1 MLREH
6 KSRVLAAAAALLVA
20 QAALSGDRRT
30 IGRFERALPGFDRL
44 IPRDA
49 VIEVLAEGFRW
60 SEGPVWDRDGG
71 RLLFSDVPSNVV
83 HAWSEKAG
91 LSTFL
96 KPSGYTGPEGGG
108 GREPG
113 ANGLAFDAKGRLV
126 LCQHGDR
133 RISRLEGGRFV
144 PLVERFEGKR
154 FNSPNDL
161 VVGTDG
167 ALYFT
172 DPPYGLTKTFED
184 PGREIGWNGV
194 YRLAP
199 DGRVSVLVKDL
210 KAPNG
215 IGLSPDGRTLYVGQS
230 DGDRPVVM
238 AYELAKNGTVSNGRV
253 FFDTTPLR
261 KNGPG
266 APDGLKVDR
275 DGNVFTSGP
284 GRRRRPEPERGV
296 PRDDRDRRADREL
309 RLRRRRSHPLH
320 HGQRHA
326 LPGPDDDEGAGFLGP
341 AAGGAGGRPAP
352 RLESPVQ
359 GPPDASRSP
368 GAPPRWPLT
377 RAAISCKLGRLF
389 WAGNCV
395 PE

>member
-6 KSRVLAAAAALLVA
+6 KSRVLAAAAVLLLA

-30 IGRFERALPGFDRL
+30 TGRFERALPGFDRL
-44 IPRDA
+44 VPRDA

-60 SEGPVWDRDGG
+60 SEGPVWDRQGG

-230 DGDRPVVM
+230 DGARPVVM

-275 DGNVFTSGP
+275 DGNVLTTGP
-284 GRRRRPEPERGV
+284 GGVVVLSPRGEYLGTIVTGV
-296 PRDDRDRRADREL
+296 PTANCAFGDDGSTLYITANNTLCRVRTTTKGL
-309 RLRRRRSHPLH
+309 
-320 HGQRHA
+320 
-326 LPGPDDDEGAGFLGP
+326 GF
-341 AAGGAGGRPAP
+341 
-352 RLESPVQ
+352 
-359 GPPDASRSP
+359 
-368 GAPPRWPLT
+368 
-377 RAAISCKLGRLF
+377 
-389 WAGNCV
+389 
-395 PE
+395 

>member
-1 MLREH
+1 MLKAQPRT
-6 KSRVLAAAAALLVA
+6 LAAAAALALLA
-20 QAALSGDRRT
+20 GGALSGERKT
-30 IGRFERALPGFDRL
+30 IGRIERQDPRLDGL

-60 SEGPVWDRDGG
+60 SEGPVWDRAAG

-83 HAWSEKAG
+83 HAWSEKGG
-91 LSTFL
+91 LASFL
-96 KPSGYTGPEGGG
+96 QPSGYTGPEGGG

-133 RISRLEGGRFV
+133 RLSRLEGGRFV
-144 PLVERFEGKR
+144 TLVDRFEGKR

-161 VVGTDG
+161 VLGADG
-167 ALYFT
+167 SIYFT
-172 DPPYGLTKTFED
+172 DPPYGLTKTFDD

-210 KAPNG
+210 RAPNG

-230 DGDRPVVM
+230 DPNRPVVM
-238 AYELAKNGTVSNGRV
+238 AYDLAGDGAVSNGRV
-253 FFDTTPLR
+253 FFDTTSLR

-275 DGNVFTSGP
+275 AGNVFTTGP
-284 GRRRRPEPERGV
+284 GGVVVVSPKGEYLGTIVTGV
-296 PRDDRDRRADREL
+296 PTANCGFGDDGSTLYITSDMNLVRIRT
-309 RLRRRRSHPLH
+309 STK
-320 HGQRHA
+320 
-326 LPGPDDDEGAGFLGP
+326 GAG
-341 AAGGAGGRPAP
+341 
-352 RLESPVQ
+352 
-359 GPPDASRSP
+359 
-368 GAPPRWPLT
+368 W
-377 RAAISCKLGRLF
+377 
-389 WAGNCV
+389 
-395 PE
+395 

>member
-1 MLREH
+1 MLRAH
-6 KSRVLAAAAALLVA
+6 RGRLAAAATLVLVA
-20 QAALSGDRRT
+20 TAAISGDRKT
-30 IGRFERALPGFDRL
+30 IGRIERPDPRLDRL
-44 IPRDA
+44 VPRDA

-60 SEGPVWDRDGG
+60 SEGPAWDRARG

-83 HAWSEKAG
+83 HAWSEKDG

-113 ANGLAFDAKGRLV
+113 ANGLAFDAQGRLI

-133 RISRLEGGRFV
+133 RISRLENGRFV
-144 PLVERFEGKR
+144 TLVDRFEGKR

-161 VVGTDG
+161 VLAADG
-167 ALYFT
+167 SIYFT
-172 DPPYGLTKTFED
+172 DPPYGLTKTFDD

-194 YRLAP
+194 YRLGP
-199 DGRVSVLVKDL
+199 DRRVSVLVKDL
-210 KAPNG
+210 RAPNG

-238 AYELAKNGTVSNGRV
+238 AYDLAPDGAVSNGRV

-275 DGNVFTSGP
+275 DGNVFTTGP
-284 GRRRRPEPERGV
+284 GGVLVLTPKGEYLGTIVTGV
-296 PRDDRDRRADREL
+296 PTANLAFGDDGSTLYLTANDKLCRVRTSAK
-309 RLRRRRSHPLH
+309 
-320 HGQRHA
+320 GQ
-326 LPGPDDDEGAGFLGP
+326 GF
-341 AAGGAGGRPAP
+341 
-352 RLESPVQ
+352 
-359 GPPDASRSP
+359 
-368 GAPPRWPLT
+368 
-377 RAAISCKLGRLF
+377 
-389 WAGNCV
+389 
-395 PE
+395 

>member
-1 MLREH
+1 MR
-6 KSRVLAAAAALLVA
+6 KSHAARVAFGATLLLLAATVFPAE
-20 QAALSGDRRT
+20 RRT
-30 IGRFERALPGFDRL
+30 IGRIERTDPRLDRL

-49 VIEVLAEGFRW
+49 VIEVLAGGFRW
-60 SEGPVWDRDGG
+60 SEGPVWDKARG

-83 HAWSEKAG
+83 HAWGEKEG
-91 LSTFL
+91 LSSFL

-113 ANGLAFDAKGRLV
+113 ANGLAFDAREALV

-133 RISRLEGGRFV
+133 RISRLENGRFV

-161 VVGTDG
+161 VFGPDG
-167 ALYFT
+167 SLYFT
-172 DPPYGLTKTFED
+172 DPPYGLAKTFDD

-194 YRLAP
+194 YRLGA

-238 AYELAKNGTVSNGRV
+238 AYDLANDGTVSNGRV

-261 KNGPG
+261 MNGPG
-266 APDGLKVDR
+266 APDGMKVDR
-275 DGNVFTSGP
+275 EGNVFTTGP
-284 GRRRRPEPERGV
+284 GGVLVLTPKGEYLGTIVTGV
-296 PRDDRDRRADREL
+296 PTANCAFGGDGSTLYITANDMLCRVRTTTKGL
-309 RLRRRRSHPLH
+309 
-320 HGQRHA
+320 
-326 LPGPDDDEGAGFLGP
+326 GF
-341 AAGGAGGRPAP
+341 
-352 RLESPVQ
+352 
-359 GPPDASRSP
+359 
-368 GAPPRWPLT
+368 
-377 RAAISCKLGRLF
+377 
-389 WAGNCV
+389 
-395 PE
+395 

>member
-6 KSRVLAAAAALLVA
+6 KSRLLLA

-30 IGRFERALPGFDRL
+30 TGRFERALPGFDRL

-230 DGDRPVVM
+230 DGARPVVM

-284 GRRRRPEPERGV
+284 GGVVVLSPRGEYLGTIVTGV
-296 PRDDRDRRADREL
+296 PTANCAFGDDGSTLYITANDTLCRVRTTTKGL
-309 RLRRRRSHPLH
+309 
-320 HGQRHA
+320 
-326 LPGPDDDEGAGFLGP
+326 GF
-341 AAGGAGGRPAP
+341 
-352 RLESPVQ
+352 
-359 GPPDASRSP
+359 
-368 GAPPRWPLT
+368 
-377 RAAISCKLGRLF
+377 
-389 WAGNCV
+389 
-395 PE
+395 

>member
-6 KSRVLAAAAALLVA
+6 KSRVLAAAAVLLLA

-30 IGRFERALPGFDRL
+30 TGRFERALPGFDRL
-44 IPRDA
+44 VPRDA

-230 DGDRPVVM
+230 DGARPVVM

-275 DGNVFTSGP
+275 DGNVFTTGP
-284 GRRRRPEPERGV
+284 GGVVVLSPRGEYLGTIVTGV
-296 PRDDRDRRADREL
+296 PTANC
-309 RLRRRRSHPLH
+309 
-320 HGQRHA
+320 GF
-326 LPGPDDDEGAGFLGP
+326 GDDDGSTLYITANNTLCRVRTTTKGLGF
-341 AAGGAGGRPAP
+341 
-352 RLESPVQ
+352 
-359 GPPDASRSP
+359 
-368 GAPPRWPLT
+368 
-377 RAAISCKLGRLF
+377 
-389 WAGNCV
+389 
-395 PE
+395 